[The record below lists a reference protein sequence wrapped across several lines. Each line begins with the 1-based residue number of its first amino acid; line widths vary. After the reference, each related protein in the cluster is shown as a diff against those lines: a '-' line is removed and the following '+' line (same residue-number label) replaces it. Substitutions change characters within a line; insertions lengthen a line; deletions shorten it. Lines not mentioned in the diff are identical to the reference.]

1 MSTIFSAS
9 DIDGSSFN
17 IHYQSYFLQ
26 FTQGVSVTVERRYS
40 QFEWLY
46 ERLLNKF
53 GALILPPLP
62 EKQYTGI
69 TSYPRTIMHVYWAHV
84 KKKPKNPPMHQPRDF
99 LSSSNQ

>member
-1 MSTIFSAS
+1 MPVISTDLALTSIFNL
-9 DIDGSSFN
+9 I
-17 IHYQSYFLQ
+17 FLQ

-84 KKKPKNPPMHQPRDF
+84 KKKPKKTPPISNPAIFCLLPIYD
-99 LSSSNQ
+99 